1 MMKLKQI
8 YQKTSKQTQ
17 NRLQEIFDSIDFSFE
32 DMYKIADSKT
42 KKRINTYIEEW
53 QEKDLLK
60 GYFGV
65 LANNIYKR
73 TRVKNSEIFELLIY
87 GAYIEEQNK
96 LQETELNIFKD
107 IANYYY
113 QQGQE
118 EVNKTLPKKKIVSVI
133 SDAIFLA
140 LLDMPN
146 AKGYTWNQY
155 IETIT
160 RYNAQSIFRQATID
174 LQQQKKLDI
183 TNDIYQNLIKRQNN
197 SRLSIN
203 GNKISGEV
211 DLTLIGINNKSKTKG
226 MVLLDKKAKC
236 KFVAVEDDATTPMCK
251 SLDGQ
256 IFNVH
261 DINEFERYSKSNDTI
276 KKYKCYGM
284 ITGLNLPPIDDGFH
298 WCRSTITY
306 QVPVEKSDK
315 TEYNLDIPKI
325 NKDVKI
331 LLKDTKLNNKVRK
344 LFNKYLTTE
353 NIEINNN
360 LDIPMQYDIIKNK
373 ILINPAHKE
382 YQYYDLAESLTH
394 EIIHMIDI
402 RNNISSKLEIEN
414 ELRRA
419 KLNIELDNDKYI
431 KMFNT
436 SKYEDNM
443 TLGDIFSAIT
453 EGKITSNFGHKRN
466 YWVKD
471 TTRREKEISA
481 NIMSAYLTNNTD
493 TLDIINSISALK
505 EIKEKVVKKY
515 DMYTK

>member
-8 YQKTSKQTQ
+8 YQKTNKQTQ
-17 NRLQEIFDSIDFSFE
+17 NRLQEIFDSIDFPFE

-42 KKRINTYIEEW
+42 KKRINTYIEKW

-73 TRVKNSEIFELLIY
+73 TRVKNSEILELLIY

-118 EVNKTLPKKKIVSVI
+118 EVNKTLLKKKIVSVI
-133 SDAIFLA
+133 PDAVFLA

-146 AKGYTWNQY
+146 AKGYTWKQY
-155 IETIT
+155 IEAIT
-160 RYNAQSIFRQATID
+160 HYNSQTIFRQATID

-197 SRLSIN
+197 SRLNIN

-306 QVPVEKSDK
+306 QVPVEKSNR
-315 TEYNLDIPKI
+315 TEYNLVNYIRKNSYTNSKI
-325 NKDVKI
+325 LDKEIKKAI
-331 LLKDTKLNNKVRK
+331 KLLPEHIRQLLKDTKFYITKNESCYDRDKDEIHLLRDADKYEVLHEIGHTVETKLDILHDKEYIMIQQGGIDTYQMNIDNIKGYDKKHEFWLQGDKFISDYQRLVYEYDIDKNERLNF
-344 LFNKYLTTE
+344 LDYTFNTKTLGEYFSE
-353 NIEINNN
+353 GFRCYFQNNN
-360 LDIPMQYDIIKNK
+360 LLKKKD
-373 ILINPAHKE
+373 
-382 YQYYDLAESLTH
+382 
-394 EIIHMIDI
+394 
-402 RNNISSKLEIEN
+402 
-414 ELRRA
+414 
-419 KLNIELDNDKYI
+419 IELY
-431 KMFNT
+431 
-436 SKYEDNM
+436 
-443 TLGDIFSAIT
+443 
-453 EGKITSNFGHKRN
+453 NF
-466 YWVKD
+466 
-471 TTRREKEISA
+471 
-481 NIMSAYLTNNTD
+481 
-493 TLDIINSISALK
+493 
-505 EIKEKVVKKY
+505 IKEKMK
-515 DMYTK
+515 